1 MTKEELIELIMEVA
15 PQTFHENIKNNFVS
29 QEKALDL
36 FQTISDRISDIFS
49 DEELLYNPSEFE
61 HALLQQLEKL
71 RGLWKKLPSEIGK
84 LMIRIIQDVE
94 DAFENGYLYLEKY
107 GEEDDYFESE
117 EVNEN
122 ILQFIKFLPENIR
135 SEYIEE
141 FEDILSN
148 TGYSTFLS
156 IERNLSKI

>member
-1 MTKEELIELIMEVA
+1 MELA
-15 PQTFHENIKNNFVS
+15 PQTFHENIKNKFVT
-29 QEKALDL
+29 QEEALNL
-36 FQTISDRISDIFS
+36 FQNISDRIGDIFS

-71 RGLWKKLPSEIGK
+71 RGLWGKLPLQIGK
-84 LMIRIIQDVE
+84 LMIRIVQGVE

-122 ILQFIKFLPENIR
+122 ILQFIKFLPKDIQNQWCPVR
-135 SEYIEE
+135 FLHIEKK
-141 FEDILSN
+141 DIKHLI
-148 TGYSTFLS
+148 Y
-156 IERNLSKI
+156 